1 MIANQRGKGMS
12 RVLVALA
19 NCVETRKSTCKDQR
33 AFLNP

>member
-19 NCVETRKSTCKDQR
+19 NFVETRNSICKDQR
-33 AFLNP
+33 TFLNS